1 MNAGFL
7 PSFSRSLS
15 LSLSLSDTGYSLSL
29 QTRQVKA
36 RYDDLKLLEDN
47 FKRFTEYRSL
57 ERANLKAFH
66 QSHVHGDTDIQKQ
79 VARQVLAKLQSRIEE
94 EDSEDLYQLLAC
106 VVAPRCCLKIDIP
119 KPPRSKK

>member
-1 MNAGFL
+1 M
-7 PSFSRSLS
+7 R
-15 LSLSLSDTGYSLSL
+15 
-29 QTRQVKA
+29 A
-36 RYDDLKLLEDN
+36 RCDDLKQFEDTFER
-47 FKRFTEYRSL
+47 FKEYRNL

-66 QSHVHGDTDIQKQ
+66 QSHVHAGDTEIQKQ

-94 EDSEDLYQLLAC
+94 EDSTDLCQLLAC